1 MTPESI
7 PMLAKLLLA
16 VIVTG
21 YILIYF
27 EKTKSVKWFSR
38 YLIGYILLD
47 VLILFGEIVIS
58 DWSLLSLPLQYI
70 ASIVF
75 TYCYL
80 QFAYHFKENNFEKE
94 HRRVTLFV
102 NYLTVP
108 AILYTIYM
116 MYDIGFGDYTMVQV
130 LLPYPLFLIC
140 WSGAIFYRK
149 YRVSQNEHSEN
160 ELNASA
166 YKAFFIITLLAIFI
180 SIFLL

>member
-1 MTPESI
+1 MGGFLLTPESI

-47 VLILFGEIVIS
+47 VLILLGEIVIS

-70 ASIVF
+70 ASIAF

-80 QFAYHFKENNFEKE
+80 QFAYHFKNNTLKKE
-94 HRRVTLFV
+94 HRRVTLLV
-102 NYLTVP
+102 KYLTFP

-116 MYDIGFGDYTMVQV
+116 IYDVGFGDYTMVQV
-130 LLPYPLFLIC
+130 LLPYPAFMIC
-140 WSGAIFYRK
+140 WSGSIFYRK
-149 YRVSQNEHSEN
+149 YRAAINEHSNSEM
-160 ELNASA
+160 
-166 YKAFFIITLLAIFI
+166 I
-180 SIFLL
+180 